1 MIKSNS
7 FIASSFSTAAKT
19 ISNFGLFFLIG
30 HFYEPSVFS
39 QYIYIS
45 VIAAFLAAV
54 VDMGYSTKI
63 VVDFTEKKQSRAL
76 HESYLVRG
84 FASLSIIFL
93 FLIFSFFYDFNM
105 LFLLIFIN
113 SVLTCWLESFSFSLR
128 FESKYWLEFFFTT
141 LVHFFPF
148 LISACLLVLNVQ
160 LDTLFLFSS
169 VVKFCV
175 FVFLYLKLKRDNVT
189 WENIKGELFQC
200 RRFFVDSLSM
210 NIQPF
215 FQVFIAKLFLASSEF
230 IIFGYAQKIIQAFTT
245 LFSAI
250 NNVFY
255 PSLASNWAL
264 KEVVRNKIKNFFLVV
279 NSLPCCALLFSLFYY
294 LSPLDFSGFL
304 NGKYID
310 LLGVL
315 SICSFVVM
323 IRFNNAVLGCLL
335 ILSGMQKLRAKVN
348 IISFLIEITSVL
360 LICQIYPFK
369 NALLGV
375 IVFSNLFILT
385 SYLWAIYND
394 ENLSSIVFNWKENK
408 VK

>member
-19 ISNFGLFFLIG
+19 VSNFGLFFLIG
-30 HFYEPSVFS
+30 HFYDPSVFS
-39 QYIYIS
+39 QYIYVS
-45 VIAAFLAAV
+45 VIAAFLAAL

-63 VVDFTEKKQSRAL
+63 VVDFTEKKQCRAL

-84 FASLSIIFL
+84 FASLSLIFL
-93 FLIFSFFYDFNM
+93 FFILSFFYDFNM

-128 FESKYWLEFFFTT
+128 FESKYWSEFFFTT

-148 LISACLLVLNVQ
+148 LISAYLLVLNVK

-175 FVFLYLKLKRDNVT
+175 FAFLYLKLKRDNVT
-189 WENIKGELFQC
+189 WGNIKSELFQC
-200 RRFFVDSLSM
+200 WRFFIDSLSM

-215 FQVFIAKLFLASSEF
+215 FQVFFAKLFLVSSEF

-264 KEVVRNKIKNFFLVV
+264 KDVVKNKIKNFFLVV
-279 NSLPCCALLFSLFYY
+279 NSLPCCVLLFSLFYY
-294 LSPLDFSGFL
+294 FPPLDFSDFL

-310 LLGVL
+310 VLGVL
-315 SICSFVVM
+315 GICSFIVM

-335 ILSGMQKLRAKVN
+335 ILSGMQKIRAKVN
-348 IISFLIEITSVL
+348 IISFLIEMTSIL

-369 NALLGV
+369 NAFLGV

-394 ENLSSIVFNWKENK
+394 ENLSNIIFNWKKNK
-408 VK
+408 AK